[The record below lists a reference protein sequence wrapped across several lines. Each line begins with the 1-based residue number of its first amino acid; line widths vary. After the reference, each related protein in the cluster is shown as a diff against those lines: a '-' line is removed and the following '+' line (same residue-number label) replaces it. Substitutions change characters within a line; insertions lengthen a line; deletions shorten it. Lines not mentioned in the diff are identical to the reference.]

1 MEKNMEDIK
10 VKKQFINFQI
20 SNLNKDK
27 TKLKEKIK
35 EIDNEIKKLKES
47 KNLLKSK

>member
-1 MEKNMEDIK
+1 MEDIK

-27 TKLKEKIK
+27 TKLKLKMK
-35 EIDNEIKKLKES
+35 EIDEEITKLKES